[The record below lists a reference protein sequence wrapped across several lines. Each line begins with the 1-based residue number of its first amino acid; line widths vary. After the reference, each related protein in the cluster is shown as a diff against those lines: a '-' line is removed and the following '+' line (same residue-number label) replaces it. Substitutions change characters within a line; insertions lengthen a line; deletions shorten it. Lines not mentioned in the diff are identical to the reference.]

1 MENFSKNIKKPIDN
15 NGIICYNINEKIRGK
30 LARQTKN
37 KEIFAEKE
45 VNAHGRVFYTVSL
58 CAFFDRRNRRT
69 KLMDPKVN

>member
-1 MENFSKNIKKPIDN
+1 MP
-15 NGIICYNINEKIRGK
+15 GK
-30 LARQTKN
+30 QEN
-37 KEIFAEKE
+37 KEIFVEKE